1 MCAKVLKKM
10 NKLAQ
15 RVIKS
20 GKIRFFLCR
29 PDAGHGTWLTEKV
42 NAILRKKPLL
52 IKKNMKKNLRN
63 AVFSNICDKFA
74 LVF

>member
-29 PDAGHGTWLTEKV
+29 PDARHGTWLTEKV

-52 IKKNMKKNLRN
+52 IKKHEKKLEKCG
-63 AVFSNICDKFA
+63 VFKY
-74 LVF
+74 L